1 MPDFHPVVLHFPI
14 VLFWTGLV
22 FDLINWVWKK
32 QTYPAG
38 HWIII
43 AAALMSIP
51 TALTGLL
58 AMDEVPLNADVIHHR
73 NMALIT
79 VSFGLLHAAFR
90 FYILLKHKI
99 FKSILLVVLSVV
111 NVALVSITAELGG
124 IVAFHKGIF
133 LKPSDH

>member
-1 MPDFHPVVLHFPI
+1 MPDIHPLLVHFPI

-22 FDLINWVWKK
+22 FDLIGWAWKK

-58 AMDEVPLNADVIHHR
+58 ASMQYAPSIEIDHHR
-73 NMALIT
+73 NMAIAT

-90 FYILLKHKI
+90 FYILRKNKI
-99 FKSILLVVLSVV
+99 FNGGLLVLLSLI
-111 NVALVSITAELGG
+111 NVALVSTTAAYGG
-124 IVAFHKGIF
+124 IVEEKACSERSGH
-133 LKPSDH
+133 